1 MIFLFEKRSV
11 TAMKFKRISALILSA
26 AVFSGNSSIYAERT
40 DVMNRLFSGL
50 GDISADEP
58 YGRLPYN
65 DGTMLSE
72 YKEPMTVGKSAAR
85 IFGEENA
92 SGGDLSWKS
101 KNVFFNLGGK
111 TVSAGGKS
119 YSLSSKISLIKA
131 YEADFDGDGKKDEM
145 AAVIGAKT
153 TGGIPLLLLCVS
165 DMSYSGAAKVL
176 YEGSTGVNGNLF
188 LDSAEW
194 SGAIS
199 MVCAD
204 INGDGIDEIVTN
216 SPTSG
221 STPAGDYNFDRQSSS
236 YVWYMEEQAAELKD
250 VKWSAE
256 PFNLANG
263 LRTWAYSDCYF
274 GAPGVTSSLAAA
286 DINGDGCDDI
296 IAAVS
301 ATNAGL
307 SSGRD
312 NSFSLMI
319 INGAA
324 EFDNMRM
331 PENRKH
337 MKYLITGDDANNIFL
352 DATRGDASA
361 FDVKAE
367 DIDGSGTPTVFLSI
381 KHSINRY
388 AAYSGDKTY
397 TPDFFVY
404 ALDYNRN
411 TNHYTSSLVYKGGI
425 YHHGWVDSSK
435 YSDRGYVFKTR
446 RNDCA
451 PIRIGI
457 LHDDFGMSAGKTGYV
472 SSGTLLVDQKYISF
486 VRYPNGDTYRYE
498 TEDKGSYTGVWG
510 TEDEEPLT
518 VAGYEK
524 SKCILYNNGINVTE
538 IRTAKVDDERD
549 AALITAA
556 TKDGNRTYFLMSD
569 GAKYPINSDSSIL
582 SSDSGEGTLIAMP
595 DTDSDSVRLKY
606 NKHVFFWADPVIIAV
621 LASPPYFEALP
632 NDAYSNGQTTYG
644 KTQSSSSGTST
655 SFTVG
660 AGAYVSTEVKTGV
673 KGVAGVFE
681 TEGEVMKHSNIE
693 NEKNVEVSYT
703 QSFSTSGGEDAV
715 VLATVGYDA
724 YSYTA
729 YYPGT
734 DGKETSSPYIVY
746 VPRGG
751 SDAVKMT
758 SISYDDY
765 LALNQYAEYALPN
778 LDEVFT
784 HSIGKP
790 ESYPHSEPSGVNIV
804 KGSVMSYPGVSTFP
818 TTTGSHTLSMEI
830 TEETTDVTSTGGS
843 VSAKLG
849 GGLEAEADDILG
861 MANVGTQIVVG
872 SVTEKEFEN
881 GRIVANAV
889 GTSFEGTVFGQGE
902 GMNVSGTGLAKGDF
916 NWRLLRYVYTNNPG
930 KNKNIVTQEFPV
942 ITYITSQNVT
952 QPGGVIPTSVK
963 VTPSAQSVDETGP
976 IKYKN
981 TKNFTVEA
989 AGVSRETRVELDG
1002 APLGMTLEPVSIGSS
1017 RAITFG
1023 VSIDGNVEAG
1033 SYDLKLK
1040 VGGVESNTF
1049 TLNVNEYS
1057 APVYL
1062 GADKKSIDFGSIRY
1076 DYSGTKPTCDTQYV
1090 TIENISTTQVENLTA
1105 ELGDG
1110 SPFEIS
1116 EDLSRTTLYA
1126 NGLANSTA
1134 TVGIRPKKGLAV
1146 GVHNGA
1152 LTVTNRETSIAT
1164 TLKVTITEPTLPGE
1178 VTFDHMLS
1186 VASNPVTVYVT
1197 PPKDDGGAKIT
1208 DYLYTVRNHPD
1219 YLDSDGRQVWK
1230 SSGISVQSAAYF
1242 GLTLRDDLETGKTYE
1257 IGVKAVNE
1265 CGEGAP
1271 AWVSVEVDASIP
1283 PSEVRNVRV
1292 YPGDGCA
1299 AVTWDE
1305 PDYFGKNL
1313 LQPEVTF
1320 LNYSVHTYKGY
1331 EFVSAEGATGTQYF
1345 KSGLENGA
1353 EYTFMIQAINMVDT
1367 SSFYTDAIV
1376 PQSKNSA
1383 PVCPNEFK
1391 VKTSYKTAE
1400 LSWSEPIYNGGSA
1413 VTKYQV
1419 SKDGGATWTDAGTS
1433 MSYTFENLTT
1443 GVDYTFKV
1451 RAVNAVGSG
1460 DAAEATCSTP
1470 ANLGAVNA
1478 KINIGYKQLDIEIT
1492 PDESRKAKGY
1502 EIKIDDGEWQ
1512 RVNTFTFG
1520 ETEHY
1525 LLTDL
1530 ENGKAYK
1537 IYLRGYDDEGIGPE
1551 RCIER
1556 TPSALAPLP
1565 LTNLLIEPKNGG
1577 FVLSA
1582 ESGDGSGMYYN
1593 VENDGWRYFSDSTR
1607 EYGLTNGKAYLVALS
1622 GLSNGFRTPQ
1632 YLTVTPD
1639 ASIPDSPSEPCV
1651 TATVGDDFIRFDWT
1665 VDNDGGAE
1673 ISEYRIYSGAEDAAA
1688 VVTDKNFI
1696 TFECSE
1702 NERSLYS
1709 DLYVTAV
1716 NSAGES
1722 DRARAYLPDMILK
1735 GTKNI
1740 QLLSGYARTVSEA
1753 FSVGMVIMMPNEE
1766 SGVLEKV
1773 FHDMSASADWS
1784 VESGSDKISLENR
1797 QITVA
1802 PGLAAG
1808 SYKAVVR
1815 ADIYGT
1821 AFEREVTIGVGNA
1834 AVITDASL
1842 TDGGVRVAVGFAG
1855 SGTYVTIAAAA
1866 YTPSGRLAGVSLKRI
1881 SQKDL
1886 SDGMVTL
1893 PIESGTGYVKVM
1905 LWDGADTM
1913 TPLCPSVTAR

>member
-26 AVFSGNSSIYAERT
+26 AVLSGNSSIYAERT
-40 DVMNRLFSGL
+40 DVMNRLFLGL

-58 YGRLPYN
+58 YGILPYN
-65 DGTMLSE
+65 DGRMFSE

-85 IFGEENA
+85 ICGEENA
-92 SGGDLSWKS
+92 SDGDLSWKS

-111 TVSAGGKS
+111 AVSAGGKS

-131 YEADFDGDGKKDEM
+131 YEVDFDGDGKKDEM

-176 YEGSTGVNGNLF
+176 YEGAAGVSGNLF
-188 LDSAEW
+188 LDSVEW

-221 STPAGDYNFDRQSSS
+221 STPAGEYNFDRQSSS
-236 YVWYMEEQAAELKD
+236 YVWHMEEQAAELKD

-352 DATRGDASA
+352 DAARGDASA

-457 LHDDFGMSAGKTGYV
+457 LHDDFGMTAGKTGYV

-486 VRYPNGDTYRYE
+486 VRYPNGDTYRY
-498 TEDKGSYTGVWG
+498 
-510 TEDEEPLT
+510 
-518 VAGYEK
+518 
-524 SKCILYNNGINVTE
+524 
-538 IRTAKVDDERD
+538 
-549 AALITAA
+549 
-556 TKDGNRTYFLMSD
+556 
-569 GAKYPINSDSSIL
+569 
-582 SSDSGEGTLIAMP
+582 
-595 DTDSDSVRLKY
+595 
-606 NKHVFFWADPVIIAV
+606 
-621 LASPPYFEALP
+621 
-632 NDAYSNGQTTYG
+632 
-644 KTQSSSSGTST
+644 
-655 SFTVG
+655 
-660 AGAYVSTEVKTGV
+660 
-673 KGVAGVFE
+673 E

-751 SDAVKMT
+751 LDAVKMT

-830 TEETTDVTSTGGS
+830 TEETTNVTSTGGS
-843 VSAKLG
+843 VSVKLG

-1057 APVYL
+1057 APIYL
-1062 GADKKSIDFGSIRY
+1062 GVDKKSIDFGSIRY

-1116 EDLSRTTLYA
+1116 EDLSCTTLYA

-1197 PPKDDGGAKIT
+1197 PPKDDGGAKMT

-1230 SSGISVQSAAYF
+1230 SSGISVQSASYF
-1242 GLTLRDDLETGKTYE
+1242 RLTLRDDLETGKTYE

-1451 RAVNAVGSG
+1451 RAA
-1460 DAAEATCSTP
+1460 
-1470 ANLGAVNA
+1470 
-1478 KINIGYKQLDIEIT
+1478 I
-1492 PDESRKAKGY
+1492 
-1502 EIKIDDGEWQ
+1502 
-1512 RVNTFTFG
+1512 
-1520 ETEHY
+1520 
-1525 LLTDL
+1525 
-1530 ENGKAYK
+1530 
-1537 IYLRGYDDEGIGPE
+1537 
-1551 RCIER
+1551 
-1556 TPSALAPLP
+1556 
-1565 LTNLLIEPKNGG
+1565 
-1577 FVLSA
+1577 
-1582 ESGDGSGMYYN
+1582 
-1593 VENDGWRYFSDSTR
+1593 
-1607 EYGLTNGKAYLVALS
+1607 
-1622 GLSNGFRTPQ
+1622 
-1632 YLTVTPD
+1632 
-1639 ASIPDSPSEPCV
+1639 
-1651 TATVGDDFIRFDWT
+1651 
-1665 VDNDGGAE
+1665 
-1673 ISEYRIYSGAEDAAA
+1673 
-1688 VVTDKNFI
+1688 
-1696 TFECSE
+1696 
-1702 NERSLYS
+1702 
-1709 DLYVTAV
+1709 
-1716 NSAGES
+1716 
-1722 DRARAYLPDMILK
+1722 
-1735 GTKNI
+1735 
-1740 QLLSGYARTVSEA
+1740 
-1753 FSVGMVIMMPNEE
+1753 
-1766 SGVLEKV
+1766 
-1773 FHDMSASADWS
+1773 
-1784 VESGSDKISLENR
+1784 
-1797 QITVA
+1797 
-1802 PGLAAG
+1802 
-1808 SYKAVVR
+1808 
-1815 ADIYGT
+1815 
-1821 AFEREVTIGVGNA
+1821 
-1834 AVITDASL
+1834 
-1842 TDGGVRVAVGFAG
+1842 GFAG

-1913 TPLCPSVTAR
+1913 IPLCPSVTAR